1 MKNYYLEQIRLNEK
15 QIALAKVGFM
25 QSVKNSAE
33 RLKNATEQEA
43 IEIIKDLVANEKAY
57 TAMKEVLKY
66 NQEQYENAVESK
78 GGQV

>member
-33 RLKNATEQEA
+33 RLKNATEQEV
-43 IEIIKDLVANEKAY
+43 IEIIKDLAANEKAY